1 MNMTDYKDI
10 SQRLSTLEFLGYSKV
25 ITELLSA
32 YDIVQTTIDRIAS
45 KINDGE
51 PGPFYVYRRA
61 AIYCTEDEDFEN
73 KISSLRTALPLV
85 IVLQPTKII
94 VFNSM

>member
-51 PGPFYVYRRA
+51 PGPSMFIVEQQY
-61 AIYCTEDEDFEN
+61 
-73 KISSLRTALPLV
+73 
-85 IVLQPTKII
+85 IVLKMKTLKIRYHL
-94 VFNSM
+94 

>member
-45 KINDGE
+45 LLSRKSG
-51 PGPFYVYRRA
+51 
-61 AIYCTEDEDFEN
+61 
-73 KISSLRTALPLV
+73 
-85 IVLQPTKII
+85 
-94 VFNSM
+94 